1 MDAVRRTDKTIIYK
15 GMALFSLTDGSL
27 LPEKWRDI
35 YEWLA
40 SPVAPKPWREAL
52 VRTAPGT
59 QTESERAKEGFSRY

>member
-1 MDAVRRTDKTIIYK
+1 
-15 GMALFSLTDGSL
+15 MALFSLTDGSL